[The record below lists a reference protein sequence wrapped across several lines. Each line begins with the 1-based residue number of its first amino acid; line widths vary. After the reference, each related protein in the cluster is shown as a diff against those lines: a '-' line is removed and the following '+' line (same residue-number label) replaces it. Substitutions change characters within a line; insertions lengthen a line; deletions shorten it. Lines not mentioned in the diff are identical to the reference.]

1 MRCFRGGPFRTVAVP
16 RAGGSGGN
24 RVRGMEGLA
33 LDLVTCRPRD
43 FGHARQPPW
52 ASFSLTTDRGAGRCR
67 GLILLQAFSLSPS
80 FSERPG
86 PRAC

>member
-1 MRCFRGGPFRTVAVP
+1 MRCFRGGPFRTVAVL

-52 ASFSLTTDRGAGRCR
+52 ASFSSDGRSGGWAMSRSHPASGVLTLTVF
-67 GLILLQAFSLSPS
+67 L
-80 FSERPG
+80 
-86 PRAC
+86 